1 MVAKLVVEDG
11 DLKGLSLSL
20 EEGDTWTIGRD
31 PEECQLVIEDPLV
44 SRKHLIARKTPEGIV
59 IENLSETN
67 PVLLNE
73 EEIGATPYPLQ
84 NGDTLKIGNEVLRY
98 YEASSAQVHDED
110 IDVAEENVDAAEEDI
125 DLVGFDDI
133 DNAPDHDTHPD
144 GIPPQLENP
153 SPPIQPEKDNQEI
166 PQEESES
173 HDTIFEEEN
182 GNPALAEIDFG
193 VIETGRWLLKVIGGP
208 NSGAEF
214 YMQTGNSYVI
224 GTDPQ
229 TCDIVFHDTSVSR
242 QHARISVT
250 PEDTLFIEDLKSRNG
265 VLINGALIGEEKQ
278 ELALSTIITLGTTS
292 FVVYD
297 REGEMQ
303 TIISP
308 LLPSIVKVLQQ
319 EPAKVEQ
326 ATPATAEQSEST
338 FDQKSEDNP
347 APNPEP
353 ILEPQADQKPPRPM
367 GHYIVLSAII
377 GLFVLA
383 GIGTTTL
390 FHEEPIVVQT
400 QENANELLKQAL
412 ASFPSVRWTFNKS
425 NGSLLLLG
433 HVASMAEKNRLVY
446 NLGDMKFIKSLDD
459 SGIIIDEG
467 VLNEVNSL
475 LLNNSDWRSIRVYSP
490 AAGQFVL
497 SGTLK
502 SRKQAEQLSS
512 YLSLN
517 FPYLDLLK
525 KQIVVEEDVASQIQ
539 VWLQN
544 AQFPD
549 ISVAMMSGEVTLT
562 GSFPAEKANDLN
574 DILSKIKQIP
584 GVRIVSNQTRPQ
596 TADTGIIDIS
606 SRYPVTGK
614 SRIGNRFTVVING
627 RILSEGDDL
636 DGMSITKITTNHV
649 YLQKDR
655 DKFRIDY

>member
-1 MVAKLVVEDG
+1 MRLNHKWTPPPP
-11 DLKGLSLSL
+11 SIQT
-20 EEGDTWTIGRD
+20 EEIAL
-31 PEECQLVIEDPLV
+31 PEEP
-44 SRKHLIARKTPEGIV
+44 T
-59 IENLSETN
+59 
-67 PVLLNE
+67 E
-73 EEIGATPYPLQ
+73 EPTQEL
-84 NGDTLKIGNEVLRY
+84 
-98 YEASSAQVHDED
+98 
-110 IDVAEENVDAAEEDI
+110 
-125 DLVGFDDI
+125 
-133 DNAPDHDTHPD
+133 
-144 GIPPQLENP
+144 
-153 SPPIQPEKDNQEI
+153 NQED
-166 PQEESES
+166 SS
-173 HDTIFEEEN
+173 DTIFVEEN
-182 GNPALAEIDFG
+182 DSTHALAEIDFG

-214 YMQTGNSYVI
+214 YMQAGNSYVI

-229 TCDIVFHDTSVSR
+229 ACDIVFHDTSVSR

-250 PEDTLFIEDLKSRNG
+250 PEDVLLIEDLKSRNG
-265 VLINGALIGEEKQ
+265 VLINGALIDENKQ
-278 ELALSTIITLGTTS
+278 ELTLSTIITLGTTS

-319 EPAKVEQ
+319 EPAKVESSTQ
-326 ATPATAEQSEST
+326 TTINLSE
-338 FDQKSEDNP
+338 KSSDLEREENLT
-347 APNPEP
+347 PNPEP
-353 ILEPQADQKPPRPM
+353 ILEPQPVQKPPRPI
-367 GHYIVLSAII
+367 GPYIVLSAII

-390 FHEEPIVVQT
+390 FHDEPVVVQT
-400 QENANELLKQAL
+400 QENANELLKQTL
-412 ASFPSVRWTFNKS
+412 GSFPSVRWTFNKS

-433 HVASMAEKNRLVY
+433 HVASMADKNRLIY
-446 NLGDMKFIKSLDD
+446 NLNDMKFIKSLDD

-490 AAGQFVL
+490 TAGQFIL

-539 VWLQN
+539 AWLQN
-544 AQFPD
+544 AQFSE
-549 ISVAMMSGEVTLT
+549 IATTMTSGEVVLT
-562 GSFPAEKANDLN
+562 GTFPSEKANDLN
-574 DILSKIKQIP
+574 DIISKIKQIP
-584 GVRIVSNQTRPQ
+584 GVRIVSNQTQPQ

-606 SRYPVTGK
+606 SNYPVTGK
-614 SRIGNRFTVVING
+614 SRIGNKFTVVING

-655 DKFRIDY
+655 GKFRIDY